1 MTSTTSIAVSAL
13 LIALA
18 SAPGHAQSQPDDPD
32 RTNPFAQGGIASS
45 PDPGLSASQPDSSG
59 GPRARASSAALQEGV
74 ILNSVPGYFVRS
86 LREPGLLVF
95 RFDETRGAST
105 GRALFAM
112 PCDPTD
118 DVKAVLADPRIDGPS
133 RFEVSG
139 EVYECEGRA
148 YLLPTAIVAL
158 RSPPPPGMLAR
169 IAPREL
175 VPPPL
180 PGELPTAPRIDAYL
194 SGEAPGALSL
204 ARDPGTGTRLPHE
217 PDPTT
222 FPGLD
227 DGFADD
233 LERRLDAGIASTGTG
248 TALKREQGAHD
259 RRMLLPP
266 ATRFQERR
274 ASVLRDPL
282 TGVWRARLDTG
293 RTGDGAHDG
302 AEASMEILP
311 SLALEALVRGVR
323 QAAIGSPWLLS
334 GEVVVAKERNY
345 LLITR
350 ARALKADKF
359 LGP

>member
-1 MTSTTSIAVSAL
+1 MTSPTSSATVAL

-18 SAPGHAQSQPDDPD
+18 ATPCHGQAEDPD
-32 RTNPFAQGGIASS
+32 RSDPFARGGLAAS
-45 PDPGLSASQPDSSG
+45 PDPGLTVAGAESG
-59 GPRARASSAALQEGV
+59 NAPRARGSSAAMREGV
-74 ILNSVPGYFVRS
+74 MLNSVAGYFVRS

-95 RFDETRGAST
+95 RFDETRGAAT

-118 DVKAVLADPRIDGPS
+118 DVKAILADPRIDGPS

-139 EVYECEGRA
+139 EVYEFEDRA

-169 IAPREL
+169 IPPREL
-175 VPPPL
+175 MPPPQ
-180 PGELPTAPRIDAYL
+180 PDEGPAPPRIDAYL
-194 SGEAPGALSL
+194 AESTDGLVSL
-204 ARDPGTGTRLPHE
+204 ARDQATGPRMSHE
-217 PDPTT
+217 PDPMA

-227 DGFADD
+227 DGLADD
-233 LERRLDAGIASTGTG
+233 LERRLDAGIASSSTG
-248 TALKREQGAHD
+248 TALKRDPAAHD

-274 ASVLRDPL
+274 AAVLRDPL
-282 TGVWRARLDTG
+282 TGVWRARIDTG
-293 RTGDGAHDG
+293 RPGTGAHDG

-311 SLALEALVRGVR
+311 SLALEGVVRSIR
-323 QAAIGSPWLLS
+323 QSAIGTPWLLS
-334 GEVVVAKERNY
+334 GEVVVARDRNY
-345 LLITR
+345 LLLTR
-350 ARALKADKF
+350 ARPMPAEKF

>member
-1 MTSTTSIAVSAL
+1 MTTPTSSAAAAL

-18 SAPGHAQSQPDDPD
+18 AGPCHSQSDDPA
-32 RTNPFAQGGIASS
+32 RSNPFANGGLAAS
-45 PDPGLSASQPDSSG
+45 PEPGLTVPPADAG
-59 GPRARASSAALQEGV
+59 TAPRARASSAAIREGV

-95 RFDETRGAST
+95 RFDETRGAAA

-118 DVKAVLADPRIDGPS
+118 DVKAILADPRIDGPS

-139 EVYECEGRA
+139 EVYEFDDRA
-148 YLLPTAIVAL
+148 YLLPSAIVAL

-169 IAPREL
+169 TPPREL
-175 VPPPL
+175 VPPPAPEEGPL
-180 PGELPTAPRIDAYL
+180 PPRVDAYL
-194 SGEAPGALSL
+194 VTTADGVVSL
-204 ARDPGTGTRLPHE
+204 ARDPGTGTRMSHE
-217 PDPTT
+217 PDPTA

-233 LERRLDAGIASTGTG
+233 LERRLDAGIASSGTG
-248 TALKREQGAHD
+248 TALKRAQGEHD

-274 ASVLRDPL
+274 ASVLRDPV
-282 TGVWRARLDTG
+282 TGVWRARIDTG
-293 RTGDGAHDG
+293 RPGTGTHDG

-311 SLALEALVRGVR
+311 SLALEGLVRGVR
-323 QAAIGSPWLLS
+323 QAAIGAPWLLS
-334 GEVVVAKERNY
+334 GEVVVAKDRNY
-345 LLITR
+345 LLLTR
-350 ARALKADKF
+350 ARPMPTDRF